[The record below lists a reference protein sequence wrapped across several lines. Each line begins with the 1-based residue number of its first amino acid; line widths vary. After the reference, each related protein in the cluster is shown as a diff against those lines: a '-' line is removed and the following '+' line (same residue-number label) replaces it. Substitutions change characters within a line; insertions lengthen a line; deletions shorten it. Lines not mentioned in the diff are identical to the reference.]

1 MAVEWV
7 AAEALA
13 AVVVWAVAEEDL
25 EVAEVAG
32 NFCVFATSPSE
43 NAKLFKGFCKVP
55 FIGFVEGDEIV
66 WIENPFV
73 EDSGVASIF
82 LKFLLDK
89 GITEIVSGDAP
100 GAGVFPILE
109 RAGITA
115 YKYDGTVKDAIDA
128 YRNGKLVPVKDGFPK
143 GDCR

>member
-1 MAVEWV
+1 MAW
-7 AAEALA
+7 
-13 AVVVWAVAEEDL
+13 AVVEAVVL

-32 NFCVFATSPSE
+32 NVCIFATSPSE
-43 NAKLFKGFCKVP
+43 NAQIFKGFCKVP
-55 FIGFVEGDEIV
+55 FIGFVEGDDIV

-89 GITEIVSGDAP
+89 GITEIIAGDAP

-109 RAGITA
+109 RAGINA
-115 YKYDGTVKDAIDA
+115 YKYEGTVKDAINA
-128 YRNGKLVPVKDGFPK
+128 YKSGKLTPVKDGFPR